1 MTDYVEEELERLT
14 EEPGRGSALSV
25 DSFRQ
30 PIEKLFSKKAI
41 CVDVGQTVGEV
52 LALMRQHAFG
62 AVVVT
67 RKGVL
72 VGIITERDLL
82 TKVIG
87 VVDDFAN
94 MKVTDAMT
102 EDPISLRKEDAIVY
116 VMHNMQL
123 GGYRHVPIVD
133 EDDRP
138 VSVVSIK
145 DVVRFVLSH
154 FTKEIYNLPPQP
166 YRGKRTREGA

>member
-1 MTDYVEEELERLT
+1 MTDYVEEELERLS
-14 EEPGRGSALSV
+14 EVPKPAALSV
-25 DSFRQ
+25 ESFRQ
-30 PIEKLFSKKAI
+30 PIEKLFSKAAI
-41 CVDVGQTVGEV
+41 CVDVDQTVGDA
-52 LALMRQHAFG
+52 LALMREHAFG

-67 RKGVL
+67 RKGEL
-72 VGIITERDLL
+72 AGIITERDLV

-87 VVDDFAN
+87 VVDDFKSK
-94 MKVTDAMT
+94 KVTEVMT
-102 EDPISLRKEDAIVY
+102 PDPISLRKEDPIVY

-133 EDDRP
+133 ADDRP

-145 DVVRFVLSH
+145 DVVRFVLGH

-166 YRGKRTREGA
+166 YRGARTREGA